1 MSSDQRTEEQ
11 KQAEKLLVN
20 FDADL
25 LSKLFEAKN
34 HRERVSILGP
44 IAISMLWDSG
54 QISDAGMNREVHEQY
69 LKLTRKIEER
79 LQGIDLTGLSPE
91 QVEAIAQEKGVRD
104 EVLEAQQIW
113 KESEEDR
120 ILVREYIDQKQ
131 KSQGEKNESK

>member
-34 HRERVSILGP
+34 HQERVSILGP

-79 LQGIDLTGLSPE
+79 LQGIDLAGLSPE

>member
-25 LSKLFEAKN
+25 LSKLFAAKN
-34 HRERVSILGP
+34 HQEKVSILGP
-44 IAISMLWDSG
+44 IAIAMLWDSG

-79 LQGIDLTGLSPE
+79 LQGVDLAGLSPE

-104 EVLEAQQIW
+104 EVLEAQRIW
-113 KESEEDR
+113 KEAEEDR
-120 ILVREYIDQKQ
+120 ILVRQYIEQKQ
-131 KSQGEKNESK
+131 KPQGENHEG

>member
-34 HRERVSILGP
+34 HQERVSILGP
-44 IAISMLWDSG
+44 IAIAMLWDSG

-79 LQGIDLTGLSPE
+79 LQGVDLASLSPE

-113 KESEEDR
+113 KEAEEDR
-120 ILVREYIDQKQ
+120 ILVRQYIEQKQ
-131 KSQGEKNESK
+131 KSQGEKHEG

>member
-34 HRERVSILGP
+34 HQERVSILGP
-44 IAISMLWDSG
+44 IAIAMLWDSG

-79 LQGIDLTGLSPE
+79 LQGVDLASLSPE

-104 EVLEAQQIW
+104 EVLEAQKIW
-113 KESEEDR
+113 KEAEEDR
-120 ILVREYIDQKQ
+120 ILVRQYIEQKQ
-131 KSQGEKNESK
+131 KSQGEKHEG